1 MPMWARLVTLMRSAP
16 GAASVAQCWRVWEA
30 RRVQSGEKNE
40 DMFIAAGLPGLVAPG
55 GMRGYV
61 ATRHEG
67 SCHRVKK
74 VLASVPNKL
83 SV

>member
-1 MPMWARLVTLMRSAP
+1 M
-16 GAASVAQCWRVWEA
+16 
-30 RRVQSGEKNE
+30 QSGEKNE
-40 DMFIAAGLPGLVAPG
+40 DMFIAAGLPELVAPG

-74 VLASVPNKL
+74 ALASVPNKL